1 MAGTIRSYKDL
12 VVWQQAVTLV
22 ELTYDLARKLPASER
37 FGLISQMTRA
47 AVSVQANIA
56 EGHGSQHRRV
66 YLNHLSISKGSLVEL
81 ETYIILVVKLGFVKP
96 EQTAK
101 IQGKIDDVGRLLSA
115 LIRALRVPARAPDP
129 RP

>member
-1 MAGTIRSYKDL
+1 LAGTIRSYKDL

-96 EQTAK
+96 EQTAN

-115 LIRALRVPARAPDP
+115 LVRALRAPVRASFPSP
-129 RP
+129 

>member
-1 MAGTIRSYKDL
+1 MTGSIRSYKDL
-12 VVWQQAVTLV
+12 VVWQEAITLV
-22 ELTYDLARKLPASER
+22 ELTYELARELPASER

-56 EGHGSQHRRV
+56 EGHGSRHRGV

-96 EQTAK
+96 DRTVN
-101 IQGKIDDVGRLLSA
+101 IQSKIDDVGRLLSA
-115 LIRALRVPARAPDP
+115 LVRALRVQTPIPDP
-129 RP
+129 SP

>member
-115 LIRALRVPARAPDP
+115 LIRALRVPARTPDP
-129 RP
+129 SP

>member
-1 MAGTIRSYKDL
+1 MAGAIRSYKDL

-22 ELTYDLARKLPASER
+22 ELTYELARRLPASER

-66 YLNHLSISKGSLVEL
+66 FLNHLSISQGSLVEL
-81 ETYIILVVKLGFVKP
+81 ETYTILVARLGFARQEHVD
-96 EQTAK
+96 EV
-101 IQGKIDDVGRLLSA
+101 QGKIGDVGRLLSA
-115 LIRALRVPARAPDP
+115 LVRALRCPARTPDP
-129 RP
+129 SP

>member
-12 VVWQQAVTLV
+12 VVWQQAITLV
-22 ELTYDLARKLPASER
+22 ELTYDLARRLPASER

-81 ETYIILVVKLGFVKP
+81 ETYIVLVVKLGFVKP

-115 LIRALRVPARAPDP
+115 LIRALRSPAPNP
-129 RP
+129 